1 MFEHKTRSGMV
12 PSGRGGETMKL
23 ASSAALAAAISA
35 LSAGAA
41 LADWPTDKPIEL
53 IVAFAPGGGTD
64 IMLRALAPFLE
75 ADLEAT
81 IAVLNRPG
89 ASGEIT
95 YTALSQADPDGY
107 TISSLNTPG
116 FLTMQIDR
124 TLGYDPKALCPVAR
138 IVEDPGTFVV
148 QAGSDINSLADLVAK
163 AKEAP
168 GVVSVATTGVGTDEH
183 MALLQL
189 EKAAGIDLTPVP
201 FEGANEAK
209 TALLGGHVQVIGLNV
224 GEAVS
229 SDPNAFKV
237 LAQFGDARS
246 TLAPD
251 LPTATEEGFDIIMS
265 SERGMMTRCDVPE
278 EIRARLS
285 ASVEKALADPA
296 FLEVAK
302 QQGLP
307 LAYLSG
313 EEWTASM
320 PARLARFEEIFKL
333 VEADK

>member
-1 MFEHKTRSGMV
+1 MKLTRSV
-12 PSGRGGETMKL
+12 
-23 ASSAALAAAISA
+23 ALAALISA
-35 LSAGAA
+35 ATAGAA
-41 LADWPTDKPIEL
+41 LADWPADQPIEL

-75 ADLEAT
+75 ADLGAT
-81 IAVLNRPG
+81 IAVMNKPG
-89 ASGEIT
+89 ASGEIA
-95 YTALSQADPDGY
+95 YTALSQANPDGY

-116 FLTMQIDR
+116 FLTMQIGR
-124 TLGYDPKALCPVAR
+124 TLGYDPKALCPIAR

-148 QAGSDINSLADLVAK
+148 QAGSDIGSLADLVAK

-168 GVVSVATTGVGTDEH
+168 GTVTVATTGVGTDEH
-183 MALLQL
+183 MAMLQL
-189 EKAAGIDLTPVP
+189 EKAAGIDLNAIP

-229 SDPNAFKV
+229 SDPASFNV
-237 LAQFGDARS
+237 LAQFGGVRS

-265 SERGMMTRCDVPE
+265 SERGLMTRCDVPE
-278 EIRARLS
+278 EIRAKLS

-302 QQGLP
+302 QQDLP
-307 LAYLSG
+307 LAYLSAAD
-313 EEWTASM
+313 WTAAM

>member
-1 MFEHKTRSGMV
+1 MTLYR
-12 PSGRGGETMKL
+12 
-23 ASSAALAAAISA
+23 SAALAAVISA
-35 LSAGAA
+35 ATAGAA
-41 LADWPTDKPIEL
+41 LADWPADQPIEL

-75 ADLEAT
+75 ADLGAT
-81 IAVLNRPG
+81 IAVMNKPG

-116 FLTMQIDR
+116 FLTMQIGR
-124 TLGYDPKALCPVAR
+124 TLGYDPKALCPIAR

-148 QAGSDINSLADLVAK
+148 QAGSDISSLADLVAK

-168 GVVSVATTGVGTDEH
+168 GTVTVATTGVGTDEH
-183 MALLQL
+183 MAMLQL
-189 EKAAGIDLTPVP
+189 EKAAGIDLNAIP

-229 SDPNAFKV
+229 SDPASFKV
-237 LAQFGDARS
+237 LAQFGGVRS

-265 SERGMMTRCDVPE
+265 SERGMMARCDVPE
-278 EIRARLS
+278 EIRAKLS

-302 QQGLP
+302 QQDLP

-313 EEWTASM
+313 ADWTSAM

>member
-1 MFEHKTRSGMV
+1 
-12 PSGRGGETMKL
+12 MKL
-23 ASSAALAAAISA
+23 ARSAALAAVVSAIA
-35 LSAGAA
+35 AGTA
-41 LADWPTDKPIEL
+41 LADWPADRPIEL
-53 IVAFAPGGGTD
+53 VVAFAPGGGTD

-75 ADLEAT
+75 ADLGAT
-81 IAVLNRPG
+81 IAVMNRPG

-95 YTALSQADPDGY
+95 YTALSQAEPDGY
-107 TISSLNTPG
+107 TVSSLNTPG
-116 FLTMQIDR
+116 FLTMQIGR
-124 TLGYDPKALCPVAR
+124 TLGYDPAALCPIAR

-168 GVVSVATTGVGTDEH
+168 GAVSVATTGVGTDEH

-189 EKAAGIDLTPVP
+189 EKAAGIDLTAIP

-229 SDPNAFKV
+229 SDPSSFKV
-237 LAQFGDARS
+237 LAQFAETRS
-246 TLAPD
+246 TLAPE
-251 LPTATEEGFDIIMS
+251 LATAVEQGFDVIMS
-265 SERGMMTRCDVPE
+265 SERGMAARCDVPE
-278 EIRARLS
+278 EIRIKLS

-296 FLEVAK
+296 FLDVAK
-302 QQGLP
+302 KQGLP

-313 EEWTASM
+313 TDWTAAM
-320 PARLARFEEIFKL
+320 PGRLARFEDIFKL